1 MAKGKKKKQKMK
13 TNNTKV
19 YVRFRPANQREID
32 STDYLD
38 DINDKRNYACE
49 INEDDNTHETVLVND
64 SYKTREYVFDHA
76 FSRYDTQTN
85 VYRNTTSSLISN
97 LLNGKNSSIM
107 CYGQTGSG
115 KTYTLFGY
123 DGTNNNNNN
132 NMMDIHDGIV
142 PRAIDDLFYKI
153 QQTEI
158 PGEIEYQV
166 EVSFVQIYNE
176 KVQDLLLPQQ
186 FDLPVRMVEQES
198 TGELDWVTAAAF
210 LPVATTYEL
219 MTQVKKGLKNRTVRS
234 TSMNKDSSRSHAILK
249 VRCRKLEINTGSVYT
264 SVFDFVDL
272 AGSEKASKSLVIGDG
287 FKEASYI
294 NKSLLHLKNV
304 IKALSLL
311 KKNQARPRVIYRN
324 SVLTKLLY
332 QTLGGNSESGLVL
345 CASPHIY
352 NLRET
357 MSTLRFG
364 TIAKNVK
371 SKPKVN
377 YVMSIDELRKAT
389 GACVKRIE
397 LQQICIIRKQ
407 KEVNHNKKLMMQM
420 IAKLDRNSSTYKEI
434 KRRFAYL
441 FINMREDTRFGNM
454 FVPEVV
460 LGKIFEYT
468 GVFSISKCVTV
479 CKEWKNFLLNDS
491 NPIVNYL
498 WKHVAINEGFLNGMA
513 TTKRKEFDEE
523 VASSSSSS
531 TTTTNNNNNKRK
543 DSGSGGGGLYRKL
556 VCDNL
561 IEKFRRI
568 REASRAKFSKQ
579 IKNLKG
585 GNDRVTLVV

>member
-1 MAKGKKKKQKMK
+1 VFEERRT
-13 TNNTKV
+13 TNSDKV
-19 YVRFRPANQREID
+19 DEN
-32 STDYLD
+32 
-38 DINDKRNYACE
+38 
-49 INEDDNTHETVLVND
+49 
-64 SYKTREYVFDHA
+64 
-76 FSRYDTQTN
+76 
-85 VYRNTTSSLISN
+85 
-97 LLNGKNSSIM
+97 
-107 CYGQTGSG
+107 
-115 KTYTLFGY
+115 
-123 DGTNNNNNN
+123 
-132 NMMDIHDGIV
+132 DGIV
-142 PRAIDDLFYKI
+142 ARAVDDLFYKI
-153 QQTEI
+153 RQTEI

-186 FDLPVRMVEQES
+186 FDLQTTLEQES

-234 TSMNKDSSRSHAILK
+234 TSMNKHSSRSHAILK

-377 YVMSIDELRKAT
+377 YVMSIDEL
-389 GACVKRIE
+389 
-397 LQQICIIRKQ
+397 
-407 KEVNHNKKLMMQM
+407 N
-420 IAKLDRNSSTYKEI
+420 
-434 KRRFAYL
+434 
-441 FINMREDTRFGNM
+441 
-454 FVPEVV
+454 
-460 LGKIFEYT
+460 
-468 GVFSISKCVTV
+468 
-479 CKEWKNFLLNDS
+479 
-491 NPIVNYL
+491 
-498 WKHVAINEGFLNGMA
+498 
-513 TTKRKEFDEE
+513 
-523 VASSSSSS
+523 
-531 TTTTNNNNNKRK
+531 
-543 DSGSGGGGLYRKL
+543 
-556 VCDNL
+556 
-561 IEKFRRI
+561 
-568 REASRAKFSKQ
+568 
-579 IKNLKG
+579 
-585 GNDRVTLVV
+585 

>member
-1 MAKGKKKKQKMK
+1 
-13 TNNTKV
+13 
-19 YVRFRPANQREID
+19 
-32 STDYLD
+32 
-38 DINDKRNYACE
+38 
-49 INEDDNTHETVLVND
+49 
-64 SYKTREYVFDHA
+64 
-76 FSRYDTQTN
+76 
-85 VYRNTTSSLISN
+85 
-97 LLNGKNSSIM
+97 M

-311 KKNQARPRVIYRN
+311 K
-324 SVLTKLLY
+324 TK
-332 QTLGGNSESGLVL
+332 Q
-345 CASPHIY
+345 
-352 NLRET
+352 
-357 MSTLRFG
+357 
-364 TIAKNVK
+364 
-371 SKPKVN
+371 
-377 YVMSIDELRKAT
+377 D
-389 GACVKRIE
+389 
-397 LQQICIIRKQ
+397 
-407 KEVNHNKKLMMQM
+407 
-420 IAKLDRNSSTYKEI
+420 
-434 KRRFAYL
+434 
-441 FINMREDTRFGNM
+441 
-454 FVPEVV
+454 
-460 LGKIFEYT
+460 
-468 GVFSISKCVTV
+468 
-479 CKEWKNFLLNDS
+479 
-491 NPIVNYL
+491 
-498 WKHVAINEGFLNGMA
+498 HV
-513 TTKRKEFDEE
+513 
-523 VASSSSSS
+523 
-531 TTTTNNNNNKRK
+531 
-543 DSGSGGGGLYRKL
+543 
-556 VCDNL
+556 
-561 IEKFRRI
+561 
-568 REASRAKFSKQ
+568 
-579 IKNLKG
+579 
-585 GNDRVTLVV
+585 